1 MPLLSGSDNPNP
13 LPVKNG
19 ARGRAIPDVSGER
32 RGPRHIPF
40 APFTGRR
47 WRQPDEGQAAIS
59 CAEAAIYGT
68 ILTIQSKLLQNE
80 ASICR
85 EIGKPCIPRIAALR
99 YFRYS
104 RSNKLGIYI
113 FVSSALLLP
122 ALLHRTDNTPPPSC
136 RSGSRARCTSSRA
149 GLFLFRSPDR
159 SVADARKACLA
170 VVPGPFDLVRASA
183 LEFEAHRRTLVPALE
198 FLAETVGID
207 PPSAGVIRLEVAA

>member
-32 RGPRHIPF
+32 RGPRHIPL

-149 GLFLFRSPDR
+149 GLFLFPPPPPIGQLPMR
-159 SVADARKACLA
+159 ARPVLPLSR
-170 VVPGPFDLVRASA
+170 VHLTLFGPARLSSKHIGAPLYQLWNFWQR
-183 LEFEAHRRTLVPALE
+183 
-198 FLAETVGID
+198 
-207 PPSAGVIRLEVAA
+207 RLESIHHLPVSSGLK